1 MRVSKGV
8 AGLVVVV
15 GMMVGMSTVAGA
27 ESKNPADYPL
37 RLHIFGRSQTSFYY
51 HRTRSLDETQGD
63 GRANLFEN
71 GEARGLDFNYQCG
84 YKIRA
89 SFGYETYPAR
99 WKKPGRQLVVLLPIF
114 GQSGKYFTCDFNTDM
129 KDFAYAPGNDGLRAD
144 PVADYKLWMQRHDYD
159 PEHGKDV
166 PVRANGELVTP
177 PPPPQRPEGPGEPP
191 PPPPPPPASAPAPQ
205 Q

>member
-1 MRVSKGV
+1 MRVSKWV
-8 AGLVVVV
+8 AGSLMVV
-15 GMMVGMSTVAGA
+15 GMMMAAMSPRLAA

-51 HRTRSLDETQGD
+51 SRMRSLDETQGD
-63 GRANLFEN
+63 GRANLYEN
-71 GEARGLDFNYQCG
+71 SEARGLDFNYQCS

-99 WKKPGRQLVVLLPIF
+99 WKKQGKTLVVLLPVF
-114 GQSGKYFTCDFNTDM
+114 GQSGKFFTCEFNADM
-129 KDFAYAPGNDGLRAD
+129 KDFAYAQGRDGLRSE
-144 PVADYKLWMQRHDYD
+144 PVPEFKLWMQRHDYD

-177 PPPPQRPEGPGEPP
+177 RPPPPPQHPIEPP
-191 PPPPPPPASAPAPQ
+191 PPAPSGAPSPQ
-205 Q
+205 

>member
-8 AGLVVVV
+8 AGLVMVV
-15 GMMVGMSTVAGA
+15 GMMVGMSTAAGA

-51 HRTRSLDETQGD
+51 SRARSLDEAQGD
-63 GRANLFEN
+63 GRANLYEN
-71 GEARGLDFNYQCG
+71 GEARGLDFNYQCS
-84 YKIRA
+84 YKIRS

-99 WKKPGRQLVVLLPIF
+99 WKKQGRTLVVLLPIF
-114 GQSGKYFTCDFNTDM
+114 GQSGKFFTCDFNTDM
-129 KDFAYAPGNDGLRAD
+129 KDFAYAQGRDGLRSE
-144 PVADYKLWMQRHDYD
+144 PVAEFKLWMQRHDYD

-177 PPPPQRPEGPGEPP
+177 PPPPQRPGEPAPP
-191 PPPPPPPASAPAPQ
+191 PPPSPSAGAPAPQ
-205 Q
+205 R